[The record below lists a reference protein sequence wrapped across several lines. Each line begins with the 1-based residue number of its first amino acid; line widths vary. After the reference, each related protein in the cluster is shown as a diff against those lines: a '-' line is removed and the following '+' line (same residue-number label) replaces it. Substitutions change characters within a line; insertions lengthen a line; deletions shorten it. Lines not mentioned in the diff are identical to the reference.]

1 MKIIL
6 AVAVVLAIAYIY
18 ATLVFYYGFKKWHPV

>member
-6 AVAVVLAIAYIY
+6 IIAAILAIAYIY
-18 ATLVFYYGFKKWHPV
+18 ATLSFYYGFKKWRPV